1 MHFGSFTLTDT
12 PPVYG
17 TGCRNPQQFL
27 REVLAEALLAE
38 ALGFNSVWVPEHHFG
53 LFGCLSF
60 DESRARFD
68 EEMQLVRTAWT
79 EAGFAFAGTFHQVR
93 EPLTVLPRPVP
104 PHPPIYVACF
114 SRPTVEMA
122 ARSGFNA
129 IFAPFAATMMF
140 GSLLEAAAQCK
151 ALAREAGYPHSKV
164 MCSYFFCLADSAA
177 ETLRA
182 KERLLY
188 YLQGILPAFLDDR
201 RTVPPHI
208 AYFVAIVERLRAMQP
223 HDLGERS
230 IVTGNLEQC
239 LATLKCVEAAGIE
252 EVILY
257 FNFGAYTHTNTRH
270 MMECFAGEVMPHFA
284 A

>member
-53 LFGCLSF
+53 LCGCLSF

-79 EAGFAFAGTFHQVR
+79 EAGFTFAGTFHQVR

-177 ETLRA
+177 ETLR
-182 KERLLY
+182 ET
-188 YLQGILPAFLDDR
+188 F
-201 RTVPPHI
+201 
-208 AYFVAIVERLRAMQP
+208 RLRRPARMRRERAAAALRRRM
-223 HDLGERS
+223 DLVARGGEDAGRRR
-230 IVTGNLEQC
+230 VHVPEQHR
-239 LATLKCVEAAGIE
+239 LDAARQQADGTS
-252 EVILY
+252 L
-257 FNFGAYTHTNTRH
+257 
-270 MMECFAGEVMPHFA
+270 C
-284 A
+284 